1 MILMTREP
9 TKKTYH
15 LRAQRGFTLIELLV
29 VIAIIAILAGML
41 LPALSKAKTKA
52 QGILCMNNN
61 KQMMLAWR
69 FYSDDNEDK
78 LVGAAGW
85 SNGGRE
91 IPNWTGG
98 SWLTLSNPR
107 DANNW
112 NHAQYTHRSPLWNY
126 TGGSEKIWKCP
137 ADRAFGINSE
147 GKRVPRIRSMSMNNW
162 VGGPSWG
169 NSGSGWKVY
178 TKDSDL
184 THPGPSQTFVLLDE
198 REDSI
203 NDGYF
208 VVDMAG
214 YPDNGGSWKIVD
226 YPASYHN
233 GAATFAFADGH
244 SEIHRWKNARTVPE
258 LSKSNIPLDVP
269 SPNNEDVFWMQERST
284 RKIN

>member
-1 MILMTREP
+1 MNFLN
-9 TKKTYH
+9 
-15 LRAQRGFTLIELLV
+15 QRKEAPARVSHGFTLIELLV

-69 FYSDDNEDK
+69 FYSDDNEGK
-78 LVGAAGW
+78 LVGAAD
-85 SNGGRE
+85 NGQTGA
-91 IPNWTGG
+91 PNWTGG
-98 SWLTLSNPR
+98 SWLTLGNEKDPS
-107 DANNW
+107 NW
-112 NHAQYTHRSPLWNY
+112 NHEAYTRKSPLWPY
-126 TGGSEKIWKCP
+126 TGGSEAIWKCP
-137 ADRAFGINSE
+137 ADKTYGMDRQ

-162 VGGPSWG
+162 VGGPGWG
-169 NSGSGWKVY
+169 SSGTGWKVY
-178 TKDSDL
+178 SKDSDM
-184 THPGPSQTFVLLDE
+184 TAPGPTETFVLVDE

-214 YPDNGGSWKIVD
+214 YPENPGSWKIVD

-244 SEIHRWKNARTVPE
+244 SEIHRWTNARTMPA
-258 LSKSNIPLDVP
+258 LSKSNIPLNVP
-269 SPNNEDVFWMQERST
+269 SPNNPDVFWMQERST
-284 RKIN
+284 RKINGGR